1 MMRVEGSEPDS
12 LRMVKDQ
19 EPAAQPARGWI
30 GRRDLADVL
39 RLTVVV
45 WALLLVATVG
55 LMFCFDHDALVA
67 ADRRYLSVLQ
77 GRDVTR
83 DEVATLYDSTL
94 EAFDS
99 DECFRPRERFCLDG
113 FCSAGHWRDHRE
125 NALFPCKGDLGS
137 GVPSFEL
144 FERAL
149 TSASALGGAVFGGL
163 VLHAVLASCVADRH
177 YARFAT
183 IATPVLLVH
192 VAAGMAGTVKF
203 FQAVEAAS
211 LVAFPHPAANIV
223 AAAHFGAVLRNGYLL
238 VTATLALG
246 AAAVSRISGTTRGDS
261 AFWRLD
267 ARDDRA

>member
-30 GRRDLADVL
+30 GRRDLTDVL

-94 EAFDS
+94 EAFDG

-113 FCSAGHWRDHRE
+113 NWVMGWLWRRWDQRYGHDEAKPRDPSVVDRVCEGLLCFLSPTAVLHWWTGFTLLFA
-125 NALFPCKGDLGS
+125 NAHARSLEQMVLVLGS
-137 GVPSFEL
+137 
-144 FERAL
+144 
-149 TSASALGGAVFGGL
+149 
-163 VLHAVLASCVADRH
+163 
-177 YARFAT
+177 
-183 IATPVLLVH
+183 
-192 VAAGMAGTVKF
+192 
-203 FQAVEAAS
+203 
-211 LVAFPHPAANIV
+211 
-223 AAAHFGAVLRNGYLL
+223 AAAQ
-238 VTATLALG
+238 
-246 AAAVSRISGTTRGDS
+246 
-261 AFWRLD
+261 
-267 ARDDRA
+267 